1 MLYFY
6 QYTQSTTILLGEQFK
21 TIKVSEL
28 RTLVGTLVIEVMYR
42 TKMTILPDNKHRV
55 IDQQN
60 ILNNDNIM
68 VKSDHFPMESP
79 R

>member
-1 MLYFY
+1 MYVLGD
-6 QYTQSTTILLGEQFK
+6 QYK

-28 RTLVGTLVIEVMYR
+28 RTLVGTLAIEVMYR

-55 IDQQN
+55 IEQQSM
-60 ILNNDNIM
+60 LNSDDIM